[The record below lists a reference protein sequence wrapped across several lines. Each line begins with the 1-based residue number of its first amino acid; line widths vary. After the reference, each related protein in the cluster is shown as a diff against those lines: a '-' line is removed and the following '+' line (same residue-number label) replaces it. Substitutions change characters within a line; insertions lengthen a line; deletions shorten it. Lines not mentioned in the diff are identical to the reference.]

1 MNKYKKKKD
10 EEYTINLINDENEIL
25 NNNDDLKTE
34 NVLTNFNAN
43 FTNNQISEINNS
55 SYISNN
61 NSVSSKELIEALSSQ
76 ENNMNDLDESDFFM
90 ESQEWDLII
99 FLAFINIKI
108 S

>member
-90 ESQEWDLII
+90 ESQE
-99 FLAFINIKI
+99 
-108 S
+108 

>member
-34 NVLTNFNAN
+34 NVLTNFNVN

-76 ENNMNDLDESDFFM
+76 ENKMNDLDESDFFM
-90 ESQEWDLII
+90 ESQE
-99 FLAFINIKI
+99 
-108 S
+108 